1 MEREVDSLML
11 KGAGRTFSREGVGGG
26 GWQTPKYQWWL
37 GDREYI
43 SGNLFVAKSL
53 FLNTFKEKLK

>member
-26 GWQTPKYQWWL
+26 GGKRQN
-37 GDREYI
+37 I
-43 SGNLFVAKSL
+43 SDGWVIGNIFQEICS
-53 FLNTFKEKLK
+53 